1 MCVLLAKHFTGKM
14 TASEPKRLPEA
25 ESILSNDARAK
36 IQGRLSRES
45 GRLEQFAAFGH
56 KKTEQQLCWHLVNE
70 AYSSFVP
77 IEKVNSDYG
86 ATKIHTLHRRS
97 G

>member
-1 MCVLLAKHFTGKM
+1 VRITSKTFHRKDDSLGTQ
-14 TASEPKRLPEA
+14 E
-25 ESILSNDARAK
+25 IARSR
-36 IQGRLSRES
+36 INPFERCEGEDLGRLSRES
-45 GRLEQFAAFGH
+45 GSLKHFAAFGH

-86 ATKIHTLHRRS
+86 ATKIHTLHR
-97 G
+97 